1 VTAIPEYSGVDYA
14 SLFRDERLALLDL
27 LQSLGDA
34 DWQRPTPCPG
44 WSVLDLVC
52 HLVGD
57 DLGLLAR
64 NRDAHFGTTPPDDLV
79 GDEGFA
85 RWLDALQDEW
95 VRAARRIS
103 PRVAGGLLSWSGPQ
117 VVEMLEREDP
127 PQVAASVSWAG
138 TDAVPRWLDHAREL
152 SEQWIHRQQIRSA
165 LGLAADV
172 EGPIAE
178 AVLDALRWAYP
189 YRLAAIA
196 RDDGRIAVIE
206 VTGAFERRWILA
218 ETDGGWSFVD
228 EPQTPV
234 AARMIVTTDQ
244 AWRLLTNNMPP
255 SEQSEL
261 DLTGD
266 RAITDVLL
274 STRAII
280 GVPNT
285 A

>member
-1 VTAIPEYSGVDYA
+1 VTAIPDHSGVDYA
-14 SLFRDERLALLDL
+14 SLFRDERVALLDL
-27 LQSLGDA
+27 LQTFGDA

-64 NRDAHFGTTPPDDLV
+64 NRDAHFGTTPPEDVVD
-79 GDEGFA
+79 DEGFA
-85 RWLDALQDEW
+85 RWLDDLQDDW

-103 PRVAGGLLSWSGPQ
+103 PRVAAGLLSWSGPQ

-127 PQVAASVSWAG
+127 AQVVASVSWAG
-138 TDAVPRWLDHAREL
+138 SGTVPRWLDHAREL
-152 SEQWIHRQQIRSA
+152 SEQWIHRQQIRTA

-172 EGPIAE
+172 EGPTAE

-189 YRLAAIA
+189 YRLASIA
-196 RDDGRIAVIE
+196 RNGGRTAAIE
-206 VTGAFERRWILA
+206 VTGTFERRWFLL
-218 ETDGGWSFVD
+218 ETSGAWSLVD

-234 AARMIVTTDQ
+234 AARLIVTTDQ
-244 AWRLLTNNMPP
+244 AWRLLTNNMAPE
-255 SEQSEL
+255 EQSEL

-266 RAITDVLL
+266 PAITDVLL
-274 STRAII
+274 RTRAII